1 MNINFK
7 HVWIVL
13 KKELKDAFRDRKALL
28 VNIILP
34 MLFIPVIFIIASV
47 AAKSAYEVKP
57 EKTHICVIGKEN
69 SKQIVLMLEKSEFQI
84 VDIDNP
90 KKQLQDGKIKA
101 ILVIPKDF
109 ENSLLQEKQ
118 TSIQIL
124 TNEADMKSS
133 NVGNILSN
141 MINEYSKQ
149 IVKQRLVSKN
159 LDPSI
164 IKPIVIKK
172 ENVAPPKKQSAT
184 FLAFLIP
191 MFLTLWAA
199 LGGMNAAI
207 DITAGEKERGTLEP
221 LLTTAATRTSLVTGK
236 YLAVSVMALL
246 AGLSSLIGVIVSF
259 VLLPTALG
267 EGFKNT
273 PFSGY
278 SVSPITVLIMLLVVI
293 LTAIIFAAIEVAIAA
308 YARSF
313 KEGQTYLSPISII
326 VVIPPY
332 LTMYKMPNE
341 LTNTYFVLPLV
352 NAISVLKELIYDIV
366 NLEHLGLFIIS
377 SLVYIIISIKFAA
390 RMFENEKVL
399 FRN

>member
-84 VDIDNP
+84 VDVDNP

-164 IKPIVIKK
+164 IEPIVIKK

-221 LLTTAATRTSLVTGK
+221 LLTTAATRTSIVTGK
-236 YLAVSVMALL
+236 YLAVSIMALL

>member
-84 VDIDNP
+84 VDVDNP

-164 IKPIVIKK
+164 IEPIVIKK

>member
-84 VDIDNP
+84 VDVDNP

-164 IKPIVIKK
+164 IEPIVIKK

-236 YLAVSVMALL
+236 YLAVSIMALL